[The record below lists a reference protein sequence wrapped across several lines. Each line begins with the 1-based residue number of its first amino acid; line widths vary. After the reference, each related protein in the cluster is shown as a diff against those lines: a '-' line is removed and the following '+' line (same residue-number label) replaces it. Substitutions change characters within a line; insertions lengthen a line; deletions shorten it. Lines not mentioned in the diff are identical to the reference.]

1 MIARLIQS
9 FMQLLPLLIK
19 SISWDGDTL
28 TIHGD
33 DWSFTTLSAW
43 RISNN
48 GSVEFA
54 CWDKEIDELLA
65 ALENLSIV
73 EIRHQGSEVQVDP
86 VFQLSDG
93 RILEVFSSDTVE
105 PWVVQHPNGD
115 VFVGGR

>member
-1 MIARLIQS
+1 MITSLIQS
-9 FMQLLPLLIK
+9 FIQLLPLLIK

-28 TIHGD
+28 TIRGEN
-33 DWSFTTLSAW
+33 WSLTTLSAW
-43 RISNN
+43 RISNK

-65 ALENLSIV
+65 ALESLSIV

-93 RILEVFSSDTVE
+93 RILEVFSTDTVE
-105 PWVVQHPNGD
+105 PWILQHQNGD
-115 VFVGGR
+115 VMVL